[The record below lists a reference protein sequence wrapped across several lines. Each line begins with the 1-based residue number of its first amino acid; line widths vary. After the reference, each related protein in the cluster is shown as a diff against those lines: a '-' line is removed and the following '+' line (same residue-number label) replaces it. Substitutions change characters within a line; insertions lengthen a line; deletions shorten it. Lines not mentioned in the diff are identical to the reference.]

1 MNIKNVVYQIVSSIK
16 DEITAAQA
24 AKEQQRAAVERAKQD
39 QLAYDYMSALRADL
53 FEALR
58 DHKYGRIA
66 YISAASDIRI
76 DRYKVLADGSYV
88 YFYRLSKIDDNPIA
102 RSILNQISGNINR
115 DIAST
120 HQELCREYGDIY
132 VSQMYPFLYKG
143 LYITGIRDTGGTDV
157 TVAVQSYL

>member
-1 MNIKNVVYQIVSSIK
+1 MSLKKIIYQIVSSIK

-76 DRYKVLADGSYV
+76 HSYKKLNDGSFV
-88 YFYRLSKIDDNPIA
+88 YFFNLQKIDCSSIA
-102 RSILNQISGNINR
+102 RTILDQVCSNMNR

-157 TVAVQSYL
+157 TIAVQSYL

>member
-1 MNIKNVVYQIVSSIK
+1 MNIKNVVYQIISSIK

-24 AKEQQRAAVERAKQD
+24 AKEQQRAAVERAKQN
-39 QLAYDYMSALRADL
+39 QFIYNYMSGLRMDL
-53 FEALR
+53 FESMR
-58 DHKYGRIA
+58 DHKYGRLA

-88 YFYRLSKIDDNPIA
+88 YFYRLSKIDNNPIA
-102 RSILNQISGNINR
+102 RTSQDEIRANINR

-157 TVAVQSYL
+157 TIAVQSYL